1 MKRGQNFKKNPQ
13 EKGVVFNSQN
23 YNEYPLLMA
32 LILPGA
38 DWGAD
43 RFMSGIWYHVV
54 VNVSL
59 ASHVVVSKVHTEII
73 SKGACE
79 MIRYLPNIM
88 IVS

>member
-43 RFMSGIWYHVV
+43 RFMSGI
-54 VNVSL
+54 
-59 ASHVVVSKVHTEII
+59 
-73 SKGACE
+73 
-79 MIRYLPNIM
+79 
-88 IVS
+88 